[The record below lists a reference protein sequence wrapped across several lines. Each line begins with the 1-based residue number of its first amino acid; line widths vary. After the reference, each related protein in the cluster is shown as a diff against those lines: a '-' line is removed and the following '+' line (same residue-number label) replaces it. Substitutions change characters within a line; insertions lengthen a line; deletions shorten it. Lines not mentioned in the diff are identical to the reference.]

1 MTDDEKLSMVKT
13 MSEGVDTDET
23 LLTYL
28 KIAEKKILNRL
39 YPFGGKNKTIP
50 EKYEIMQCEIAV
62 YLLNKRGAEGQ
73 TIHTENGI
81 SRNYESGDIAET
93 LLAQITP
100 IVGVMK

>member
-28 KIAEKKILNRL
+28 KIAEKKILNGL
-39 YPFGGKNKTIP
+39 YPFGGENKTIP

-100 IVGVMK
+100 VVGVMK

>member
-39 YPFGGKNKTIP
+39 YPFSGENKTIP

-73 TIHTENGI
+73 TTHTENGI

>member
-1 MTDDEKLSMVKT
+1 MVKT

-28 KIAEKKILNRL
+28 KIAEKKILNGL
-39 YPFGGKNKTIP
+39 YPFGGENKTIP

-100 IVGVMK
+100 VVGVMK

>member
-39 YPFGGKNKTIP
+39 YPFSCENKTIP

-100 IVGVMK
+100 VVGVMK

>member
-1 MTDDEKLSMVKT
+1 MTDDEKLSMVKA

-39 YPFGGKNKTIP
+39 YPFGDDKKTIP

-73 TIHTENGI
+73 TIHAENGI
-81 SRNYESGDIAET
+81 SRSYESGDIAET
-93 LLAQITP
+93 LLTQITP
-100 IVGVMK
+100 IVGVVK

>member
-13 MSEGVDTDET
+13 MSEGVDTDGT

-39 YPFGGKNKTIP
+39 YPFGGENKTIP

-81 SRNYESGDIAET
+81 SRNYESGDIAKT